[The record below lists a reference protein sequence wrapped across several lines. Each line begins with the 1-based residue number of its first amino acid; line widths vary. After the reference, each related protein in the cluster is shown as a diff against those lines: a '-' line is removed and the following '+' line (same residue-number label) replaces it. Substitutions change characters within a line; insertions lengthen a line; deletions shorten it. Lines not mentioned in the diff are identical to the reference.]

1 MHAIANSPITPSYP
15 SSGRGN
21 EILAAGIASL
31 FLSPPTYSSLD
42 SPSSTA
48 IERSYRSVPQF
59 PWVDVRPPLSNGN
72 PAPGLDVVQST
83 HLHCVNR
90 TRGGF
95 DVTQLPVEIICEI
108 FEKFMEDDLLH
119 PVRDDTS
126 VTLVSHTCRSDPT
139 KLGQICSRWRAVAI
153 NLPKLWS
160 NILIY
165 NPKISQAHLT
175 GIWLE
180 RSGNN
185 PLNLEINYDT
195 GKRSYDIG
203 AAARILESFIAHLG
217 RWKRFRF
224 NLSTKLLGLLYAVV
238 DSPHKPLILESVDLH
253 FHDLLHYNHA
263 EVHIDAIDAIWNYFH
278 GFPTLRQV
286 VWHGHE
292 VNSFPKHA
300 PFQLT
305 HVHVRFSISVND
317 IMSFLPQIS
326 LIQELQIES
335 LRRPSKDTSGTISLP
350 LLLQHLR
357 LLRIRSHGV
366 PATSFIA
373 SLTCPLL
380 ESLAII
386 HSNLPAQSN
395 QDLQEIP
402 RLLHRSGCHLQKLN
416 LTDTGLNITDGELTR
431 CLSDSPLRSLT
442 SLFLCAKNIS
452 NQMAGLLSRKSPDG
466 SHEFAPFLG
475 KLDLLSCETADGLL
489 ASMVSSRWHE
499 PLDDNRS
506 TPLGYLREAGIFP
519 KKDFGPIDEAFFSA
533 NFPY

>member
-126 VTLVSHTCRSDPT
+126 VPLVSHTCRSDPT
-139 KLGQICSRWRAVAI
+139 KLGQICSRWRSVAI

-224 NLSTKLLGLLYAVV
+224 NLSTKLLGLLCALV
-238 DSPHKPLILESVDLH
+238 DSPHKPLSLESVDLH
-253 FHDLLHYNHA
+253 FHDLPPYDQV
-263 EVHIDAIDAIWNYFH
+263 EVDVDAIWKYFH
-278 GFPTLRQV
+278 SSPTLRQV
-286 VWHGHE
+286 VWHDHE
-292 VNSFPKHA
+292 INSFPKHA
-300 PFQLT
+300 PYQLT
-305 HVHVRFSISVND
+305 HIHARFSVSIDD
-317 IMSFLPQIS
+317 ILSFLPQIP
-326 LIQELQIES
+326 LIEEFQFEELR
-335 LRRPSKDTSGTISLP
+335 LPSENPPTTTSPP
-350 LLLQHLR
+350 LLLAYLR
-357 LLRIRSHGV
+357 VLRIRSYDV
-366 PATSFIA
+366 AATSLLA
-373 SLTCPLL
+373 RLTCPLL
-380 ESLAII
+380 ESLEIN
-386 HSNLPAQSN
+386 HCNDFFQNESN
-395 QDLQEIP
+395 QDLQELP
-402 RLLHRSGCHLQKLN
+402 RLLRRSGCHLQKLK
-416 LTDTGLNITDGELTR
+416 LCDPGVNITDDKLTK
-431 CLSDSPLRSLT
+431 CLSDSPLRSLK
-442 SLFLCAKNIS
+442 SLYLS
-452 NQMAGLLSRKSPDG
+452 THHVSEQMVELLSSKSPG
-466 SHEFAPFLG
+466 GEHKFAPFLEH
-475 KLDLLSCETADGLL
+475 LRLPSCEIGDGLL

-499 PLDDNRS
+499 ALNGNQS
-506 TPLGYLREAGIFP
+506 TPLRRLRKAHTVP
-519 KKDFGPIDEAFFSA
+519 KCRVATASGCVTAPLFFW
-533 NFPY
+533 